1 MKCVSEYRRCC
12 WSVNC
17 VADLRLVPLHML
29 AYWVVATLE
38 KSSCWLLDL
47 IDRLSPAINMA
58 GAQGAAHS
66 FSRTAMHVVI
76 PARERQGFEARAR
89 ESRALRSSRSVRM
102 TWTMNTR
109 GPSWR

>member
-1 MKCVSEYRRCC
+1 
-12 WSVNC
+12 
-17 VADLRLVPLHML
+17 ML